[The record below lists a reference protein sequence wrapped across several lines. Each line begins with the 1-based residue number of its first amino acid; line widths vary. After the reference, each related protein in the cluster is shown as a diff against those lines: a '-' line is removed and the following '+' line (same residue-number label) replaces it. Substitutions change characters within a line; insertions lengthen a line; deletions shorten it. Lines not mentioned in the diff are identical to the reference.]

1 MEFLILI
8 GTGVFALLWAAEAI
22 DSLVFRRTAETERE
36 RKRKENAIAAHKAIE
51 EAGGIHALRK
61 MNAERK
67 RREEEEE
74 AILTE
79 LYGPREREDNGY
91 SAIPRYNPRGPQN
104 RSMRH

>member
-8 GTGVFALLWAAEAI
+8 GAGVFALLWAAEAI

-36 RKRKENAIAAHKAIE
+36 SKRKAKAIAARKAME
-51 EAGGIHALRK
+51 EAGGIHAVRK

-67 RREEEEE
+67 RKEEEED
-74 AILTE
+74 ARLTE
-79 LYGPREREDNGY
+79 MYGPKERDDNGY
-91 SAIPRYNPRGPQN
+91 SAIPRYKPRRPQN